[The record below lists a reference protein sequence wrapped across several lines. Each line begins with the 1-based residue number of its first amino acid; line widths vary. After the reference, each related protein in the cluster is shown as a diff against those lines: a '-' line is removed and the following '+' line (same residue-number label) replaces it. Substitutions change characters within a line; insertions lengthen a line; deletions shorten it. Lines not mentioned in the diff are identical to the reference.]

1 MRAWVL
7 PLVVAVLWSGAPP
20 ARAQA
25 QTETRLRDALRQT
38 SARLRQVE
46 ADLAQQQLA
55 TAAAQR
61 ERDAAQR
68 PAPAAA
74 APAEHGVRLAA
85 LQRELEQQRQTL
97 AAERA
102 QHAQTRAAQQQAL
115 AQQQHQ
121 QQQALAAER
130 TQLRERMSRCS
141 AEGDALYAS
150 AQELAV
156 LYRDPAFVR
165 FVRGRGREL
174 FGMGRVARENQVHT
188 LQSTIDARHAQ
199 LRTCLDGG
207 ALAPAPTTAAP

>member
-1 MRAWVL
+1 MRAWL
-7 PLVVAVLWSGAPP
+7 LLLVGTVLWVGALP
-20 ARAQA
+20 AWAQA

-68 PAPAAA
+68 PTPAA
-74 APAEHGVRLAA
+74 APAENGVRLAA
-85 LQRELEQQRQTL
+85 LQRELEQQRQAL

-102 QHAQTRAAQQQAL
+102 QRAQTSAAQQQAL
-115 AQQQHQ
+115 TQQQHQ
-121 QQQALAAER
+121 QQQALLAER
-130 TQLRERMSRCS
+130 TQTRERLSRCN

-174 FGMGRVARENQVHT
+174 FGMARVAHENRVHA

-199 LRTCLDGG
+199 LRSCLDGG
-207 ALAPAPTTAAP
+207 ALQTAPTTAAP

>member
-1 MRAWVL
+1 MRAWL
-7 PLVVAVLWSGAPP
+7 LLLVGTVLWVGALP
-20 ARAQA
+20 AWAQA

-68 PAPAAA
+68 PTPAAA
-74 APAEHGVRLAA
+74 APAENGVRLAA
-85 LQRELEQQRQTL
+85 LQRELEQQRQAL

-102 QHAQTRAAQQQAL
+102 QRAQTSAAQQQAL

-121 QQQALAAER
+121 QQQALLAER
-130 TQLRERMSRCS
+130 TQTRERLSRCN
-141 AEGDALYAS
+141 AEGDAFYAS

-174 FGMGRVARENQVHT
+174 FGMSRVARENRVHA

-207 ALAPAPTTAAP
+207 ALPTAPTTAAP